1 MGMPTV
7 GVYILLATLIA
18 PALIDAGISPMASH
32 MFVMY
37 FGMMSMVTPP
47 VAIAA
52 FAAANIAGCDGSK
65 AGWAATRVG
74 WCSYIV
80 PFLFALSPTLLMEGP
95 AMSVLWAVT
104 TASIGILAGT
114 VAVVGYFS
122 TAVNGGYRILF
133 MVAGLLMLIPA
144 DTFSDAGWTDVT
156 GVILMAI
163 LTSLHFLQKKREAE
177 TPAT

>member
-1 MGMPTV
+1 
-7 GVYILLATLIA
+7 
-18 PALIDAGISPMASH
+18 
-32 MFVMY
+32 
-37 FGMMSMVTPP
+37 
-47 VAIAA
+47 A

-80 PFLFALSPTLLMEGP
+80 PFLFALSPSLLMEGTLT
-95 AMSVLWAVT
+95 SVLWTVT

-122 TAVNGGYRILF
+122 TAVNSGYRVLF

-144 DTFSDAGWTDVT
+144 DTFSDAGWTDVV

-163 LTSLHFLQKKREAE
+163 LTGLHFLNKKREAT